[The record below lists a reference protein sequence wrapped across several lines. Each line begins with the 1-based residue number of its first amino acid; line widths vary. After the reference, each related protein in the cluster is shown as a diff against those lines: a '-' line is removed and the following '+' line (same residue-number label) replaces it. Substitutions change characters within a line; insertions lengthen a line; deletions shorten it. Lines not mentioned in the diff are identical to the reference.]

1 MITGGVFV
9 QDVNELLDDIVAAIK
24 SDTTIETLEVTR
36 DALVEGRTC
45 EHKVDLYWKFTSHG
59 IVYQALIDASHF
71 DEEKINKKMLF
82 QAFSAA
88 NDING
93 QVVGVLLTRS
103 IMDSAVKELAD
114 KSRIILCEVGEG
126 TSKYVL
132 EPVVER
138 MSITFDTEWITAEK
152 ERLGIAGQKIN
163 FQGNPKYLFLYD
175 AEDNCIDSLEG
186 TVQTVLSQKAQS
198 GYFDLE
204 EIDHRFEQ
212 DMYLKIDD
220 EYFPKV
226 KILGIVLSASIR
238 KSALVGMG
246 DIVNDIR
253 VQVEKQFLQ

>member
-1 MITGGVFV
+1 M
-9 QDVNELLDDIVAAIK
+9 QDVSKLLDDIVAAIK
-24 SDTTIETLEVTR
+24 SDSSIETLAVER
-36 DALVEGRTC
+36 DALVDGRTC
-45 EHKVDLYWKFTSHG
+45 EHRVDLYWKFTSHG

-71 DEEKINKKMLF
+71 DEEKITKKMLF

-88 NDING
+88 NDVNG
-93 QVVGVLLTRS
+93 QVVGVLLTKP
-103 IMDSAVKELAD
+103 IMDSGVKELAE

-126 TSKYVL
+126 TAKHVL

-138 MSITFDTEWITAEK
+138 MTITFDTEWIAAEK
-152 ERLGIAGQKIN
+152 ERLGIAGQRIN

-175 AEDNCIDSLEG
+175 ADDNCVDSLEG
-186 TVQTVLSQKAQS
+186 TIQTVLSRKAQS

-226 KILGIVLSASIR
+226 KIFGIVLSASIH

-246 DIVNDIR
+246 DVVNDIR
-253 VQVEKQFLQ
+253 IQVEKQFLQ